1 MNRTRTHN
9 RLKVRVTKT
18 IEFFEPISLDEVDP
32 DIIDDLGDPGE
43 VIPNKVTELAR
54 VLGVDEAVAERI
66 YLEHSDR

>member
-1 MNRTRTHN
+1 MNRIHN

-18 IEFFEPISLDEVDP
+18 VEFFEPISLDEVDP
-32 DIIDDLGDPGE
+32 DIVDDLADPGE

-66 YLEHSDR
+66 YLDHVDR